1 MASEAP
7 AKFPGSESTDP
18 TARRGPGASAENPAG
33 VFPKSDTTAAP
44 VHTHHASIASSI
56 ENPYALN
63 DALTKLDVALDE
75 LIALFQHERQ
85 TTAGEGSFSKGKE
98 ALAMFESWQKEI
110 AKIRAGQE

>member
-18 TARRGPGASAENPAG
+18 AARSGPAPTAENPAG
-33 VFPKSDTTAAP
+33 VFPKSGTQTAP
-44 VHTHHASIASSI
+44 TPTHHASIASSI

-75 LIALFQHERQ
+75 IIALFNTERE
-85 TTAGEGSFSKGKE
+85 TTASEGSFSKGKE
-98 ALAMFESWQKEI
+98 ALQMFKSWQAEI
-110 AKIRAGQE
+110 EKIRHREE